1 MNRLS
6 FFLFWVFVC
15 LLQPVH
21 GQQDSVRVSLLTCAP
36 GTEIYALFG
45 HTALRYENRTT
56 GEDWVFNYGL
66 FSFDAPHFVYRF
78 VKGETDYQLGVSRF
92 SSFQASYAMRG
103 SSVYQQELNLTSAEK
118 HRLWNLLEA
127 NYRPE
132 NRVYRYNFFYDNCT
146 SRARRMIEQCVDGKV
161 VYPQGKPSLSF
172 RGIVHEFTAGHPWS
186 ELGIDLCLGSEADEP
201 IDSLQQLFAP
211 FYMRAAAQRAQIVSN
226 GKWRPLVLHE
236 TKIVD
241 VEPDPVD
248 EAFPLSPLAVFNIL
262 LGIAWLMG
270 VWQYRR
276 GRVLWGWD
284 LLLFG
289 AQGVAGCI
297 IAFLFFVSTHPTV
310 GSNWLILLLNPLP
323 LCYLPWMIHRAIK
336 GQKDLYHV
344 GNVAYLTLFIMIA
357 PFLLQEFN
365 LSVLPLALSLL
376 ITSASH
382 VILYTR
388 KFK

>member
-6 FFLFWVFVC
+6 FFLFWIFAC
-15 LLQPVH
+15 LLQPVY

-36 GTEIYALFG
+36 GAEIYALFG

-66 FSFDAPHFVYRF
+66 FSFDAPYFVYRF

-92 SSFQASYAMRG
+92 ASFQASYAMRG

-118 HRLWNLLEA
+118 HRLWDLLEA

-172 RGIVHEFTAGHPWS
+172 RGIVHEFTAGYPWS
-186 ELGIDLCLGSEADEP
+186 EFGIDLCLGSEADEP
-201 IDSLQQLFAP
+201 IDSQQQLFAP
-211 FYMRAAAQRAQIVSN
+211 FYMRAAAQQAQIVSD
-226 GKWRPLVLHE
+226 GKLRPLVLHE

-241 VEPDPVD
+241 VQPDPVD

-270 VWQYRR
+270 VWQYRW
-276 GRVLWGWD
+276 GRVFWGWD

-323 LCYLPWMIHRAIK
+323 LCYLPWMICRAIK

-344 GNVAYLTLFIMIA
+344 GNVVYLTLFITIA

-376 ITSASH
+376 ISSASH